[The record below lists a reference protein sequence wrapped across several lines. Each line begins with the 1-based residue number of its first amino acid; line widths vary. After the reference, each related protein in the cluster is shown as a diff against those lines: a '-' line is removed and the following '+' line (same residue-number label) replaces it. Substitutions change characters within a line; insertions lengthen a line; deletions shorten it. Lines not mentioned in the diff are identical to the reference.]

1 MNPQVLSSIISV
13 LFHAAVVLTIVHVS
27 SLVPSHHKPILINF
41 SIEKAPAL
49 SNVPEMT
56 KGVSTEKKS
65 LPKIQYKVHKVRPA
79 AKKKEVV
86 KATLPDTNVHDP
98 EERQPV
104 QKESVVALPQKET
117 ETIQDKIIPPEP
129 SEDESMYRDVHQ
141 DIPAVDDISSEA
153 SSDHATESGGATDN
167 YREHASSQ
175 YIKQHY
181 KYISRI
187 VQSNISY
194 PYIAKKMLWEGRVT
208 LSFIIK
214 GDGNV
219 QDICLEQSSGFDVL
233 DDNAKETV
241 RNTAPFPPPVV
252 EAKIILPI
260 VYRLL

>member
-1 MNPQVLSSIISV
+1 MNPQALSSMISL
-13 LFHAAVVLTIVHVS
+13 LFHAAVVLSIVHIS

-41 SIEKAPAL
+41 SIEKAPAP
-49 SNVPEMT
+49 SKVPEMT
-56 KGVSTEKKS
+56 KGVSTTQKGV
-65 LPKIQYKVHKVRPA
+65 PKIQNSVQKVRPPG
-79 AKKKEVV
+79 KKKEVL
-86 KATLPDTNVHDP
+86 KTILPEANVPEAKERQLTHKEPDAVVPPKQAETVP
-98 EERQPV
+98 EE
-104 QKESVVALPQKET
+104 
-117 ETIQDKIIPPEP
+117 IIPDEP
-129 SEDESMYRDVHQ
+129 MEEKIVHQ
-141 DIPAVDDISSEA
+141 SVQDDIS
-153 SSDHATESGGATDN
+153 DIDDVSGKAAGNHSTAGDGPADDF
-167 YREHASSQ
+167 REHARSQ

-214 GDGNV
+214 GDGSV

>member
-1 MNPQVLSSIISV
+1 MNPQALSSIISV
-13 LFHAAVVLTIVHVS
+13 LFHAAVILSIVHVS
-27 SLVPSHHKPILINF
+27 SLVPSHHKPVLINF

-56 KGVSTEKKS
+56 KGVSIAKKS
-65 LPKIQYKVHKVRPA
+65 LPKIQNKVHKVRPL
-79 AKKKEVV
+79 AKKKEVI
-86 KATLPDTNVHDP
+86 KATLPETNVP
-98 EERQPV
+98 EPEVGQPV
-104 QKESVVALPQKET
+104 QKESVVAMPQKET
-117 ETIQDKIIPPEP
+117 ETVQDKIIPPEP
-129 SEDESMYRDVHQ
+129 SENESVYRNVHQ
-141 DIPAVDDISSEA
+141 DIPAVDDASREA
-153 SSDHATESGGATDN
+153 SSDLATESGGAVDDF
-167 YREHASSQ
+167 REHARSQ
-175 YIKQHY
+175 YIKQHF

-194 PYIAKKMLWEGRVT
+194 PYIAKKMSWEGRVT

-219 QDICLEQSSGFDVL
+219 EDICLEQSSGFAVL